1 MDAIRNILTLQLGLF
16 LSFGIG
22 TASLFPEYLFLA
34 VSILAI
40 CLGYALFSL
49 FFLYKN
55 AKLRLGVRSIMFLC
69 TFLIGYT
76 LYVIHLPQNK
86 SNHIENIYTKNKK
99 DLVFIEVAENLRSTN
114 YYHQYIAKV
123 KQINQQQSHGKIL
136 VRMRRQDSLQP
147 FEPGMEKLVYT
158 NIQTL
163 AQPVNPFDVDMRHYY
178 KSLDVF
184 HRVTLT
190 EDAIVKKLPSST
202 KLSWTLRKKA
212 LHTLEQTT
220 LQESSKQLIQAMVLG
235 YRDEWSTDRR
245 TQYSNAG
252 VAHILAISG
261 LHIGLLY
268 LVLFWLALPLQ
279 RISYSRIPV
288 YLFCLIGLWA
298 YAWFTGMS
306 PSATR
311 SVSMLSFFILA
322 KLWARPAPSLHILG
336 SSYIVLLLIKPE
348 WLFHIG
354 FQMSYT
360 AVFFILWLYPKAI
373 AYWEP
378 RNILLKRIWQIV
390 LISCIAQLGVLPW
403 SLHYFGKIPGLFLV
417 SNLIIFSVL
426 SVLLIGG
433 MLILLLSA
441 FKVYGG
447 WHLLVYDFLV
457 TQIDRYVLW
466 VSNQES
472 WILSVSKPNMAIS
485 IGIFSLL
492 LFSLPIFWR
501 RGYHSLR
508 NLSVVGMFFLSIV
521 TISKLLHTKEEVWL
535 LQDFGESLILQIHP
549 TQITLFTNNPEVEAT
564 YLWARLSD
572 VYAHRE
578 IHTQEL
584 PRLFKLGQQTYLQVD
599 STAVYPDSVPE
610 GSIVIL
616 QQSSRINLDKLL
628 NDVSPKLLIAD
639 GSNYPSS
646 VRRWQE
652 TCIKTKTPLIY
663 TADKGAILLGTSP
676 FIFEKYLRKTSD
688 SLAKIAQ
695 R

>member
-22 TASLFPEYLFLA
+22 TASLFPDYLFLA
-34 VSILAI
+34 VLLLTI

-55 AKLRLGVRSIMFLC
+55 AKLRLGVRSVMFLC

-76 LYVIHLPQNK
+76 LYALHLPQNK
-86 SNHIENIYTKNKK
+86 PHSIENSYTKSKK
-99 DLVFIEVAENLRSTN
+99 DLVHIEIAENLKSTN

-123 KQINQQQSHGKIL
+123 KQINGKQSQGRVL

-147 FEPGMEKLVYT
+147 LEPGMERLVYI
-158 NIQTL
+158 NIEAL
-163 AQPVNPFDVDMRHYY
+163 AQPVNPFDVDMRNYY
-178 KSLDVF
+178 KSLGIF

-190 EDAIVKKLPSST
+190 EDAIVQNLPSSP

-212 LHTLEQTT
+212 LYELEQTN
-220 LQESSKQLIQAMVLG
+220 LHESSKQLIQAMVLG

-279 RISYSRIPV
+279 RISYSRTPV
-288 YLFCLIGLWA
+288 YLICLLGLWS

-311 SVSMLSFFILA
+311 SVSMLSFFILT
-322 KLWARPAPSLHILG
+322 KLWERPAPSLHILG
-336 SSYIVLLLIKPE
+336 SSYIVLLLLKPE

-378 RNILLKRIWQIV
+378 RNFLLKRIWQIL
-390 LISCIAQLGVLPW
+390 LISCIAQLGVMPW
-403 SLHYFGKIPGLFLV
+403 SLHYFGKIPGLFLL

-426 SVLLIGG
+426 SILLIGG
-433 MLILLLSA
+433 MLILLLSV
-441 FKVYGG
+441 FKVYNG
-447 WHLLVYDFLV
+447 WHLMVYDFLI
-457 TQIDRYVLW
+457 TKIDRYVLW
-466 VSNQES
+466 VSHQES
-472 WILSVSKPNMAIS
+472 WIISVSKPNLAIS
-485 IGIFSLL
+485 LGFFLLL
-492 LFSLPIFWR
+492 LFGLPIFWQ
-501 RGYHSLR
+501 RGYANLR
-508 NLSVVGMFFLSIV
+508 NLSVAGIGFLSIV
-521 TISKLLHTKEEVWL
+521 NITKLIHSKEEIWL

-549 TQITLFTNNPEVEAT
+549 TQVTLFTNNAKIDST
-564 YLWARLSD
+564 YLWSRLSD
-572 VYAHRE
+572 TYINRK
-578 IHTQEL
+578 IHKQEL
-584 PRLFKLGQQTYLQVD
+584 PRLFTIGQQTFLQID
-599 STAVYPDSVPE
+599 STAIYPDEVPS
-610 GSIVIL
+610 GTIILL
-616 QQSSRINLDKLL
+616 QQSTKINLDQLI
-628 NDVSPKLLIAD
+628 NEVSPKLLLAD
-639 GSNYPSS
+639 GSNFPSS
-646 VRRWQE
+646 VDRWKE
-652 TCIKTKTPLIY
+652 TCIETKTPLIY
-663 TADKGAILLGTSP
+663 TVDKGAILLGSSP
-676 FIFEKYLRKTSD
+676 FIFEKYLQKTSD
-688 SLAKIAQ
+688 NLAKLGQ
-695 R
+695 K

>member
-22 TASLFPEYLFLA
+22 TASLFPDYLLLA
-34 VSILAI
+34 VLLLAI

-55 AKLRLGVRSIMFLC
+55 ARLLLGIRSVMFLC

-86 SNHIENIYTKNKK
+86 PHHIENSYTKNKK
-99 DLVFIEVAENLRSTN
+99 DLLYIEIAENLRSTN

-123 KQINQQQSHGKIL
+123 KQVNDEQTSGKIL
-136 VRMRRQDSLQP
+136 VRMRRKDSLQP
-147 FEPGMEKLVYT
+147 LEPGKEKLVYT
-158 NIQTL
+158 NIEAL

-178 KSLDVF
+178 KSLGIF
-184 HRVTLT
+184 HRVTLA
-190 EDAIVKKLPSST
+190 EDAIIKTFPSKP

-212 LHTLEQTT
+212 LHTLEQTN
-220 LQESSKQLIQAMVLG
+220 LQKSSKQLIQAMVLG

-279 RISYSRIPV
+279 RISYSRTPV
-288 YLFCLIGLWA
+288 YLICLIGLWI

-322 KLWARPAPSLHILG
+322 KLWERPAPSLHILG
-336 SSYIVLLLIKPE
+336 SSYIVLLLLKPE

-373 AYWEP
+373 DYWEP
-378 RNILLKRIWQIV
+378 RNIILKRIWQIV
-390 LISCIAQLGVLPW
+390 LISCIAQMGVMPW
-403 SLHYFGKIPGLFLV
+403 SLHYFGKIPGLFLL

-433 MLILLLSA
+433 MLILLLSL
-441 FKVYGG
+441 FKIYSG
-447 WHLLVYDFLV
+447 WHLLLYDFLV

-485 IGIFSLL
+485 LGIFFLL
-492 LFSLPIFWR
+492 LFGLPMLWR
-501 RGYHSLR
+501 RGYRNLR
-508 NLSVVGMFFLSIV
+508 NLSVAGMVFLSIV
-521 TISKLLHTKEEVWL
+521 NISKLIHTKEEVWL
-535 LQDFGESLILQIHP
+535 LQDFGESLILQIRP
-549 TQITLFTNNPEVEAT
+549 TQVTLFTNNSKVDST
-564 YLWARLSD
+564 YLWSRLSD
-572 VYAHRE
+572 AYVNRK
-578 IHTQEL
+578 IHKQEL
-584 PRLFKLGQQTYLQVD
+584 PRLFNLGQQTYLQID
-599 STAVYPDSVPE
+599 STAAYPKEVPDST
-610 GSIVIL
+610 IVIL
-616 QQSSRINLDKLL
+616 QQSTRINLDKLI
-628 NDVSPKLLIAD
+628 NEVSPKLLIAD

-646 VRRWQE
+646 VQRWQE
-652 TCIKTKTPLIY
+652 TSIKTKTPLIY
-663 TADKGAILLGTSP
+663 TVDKGAILLGSSP
-676 FIFEKYLRKTSD
+676 FIFEKYLGKTSD
-688 SLAKIAQ
+688 NFAKTPQ
-695 R
+695 K